1 MGGRGYCL
9 SVRYAPV
16 GRLYDALMNQIALQT
31 GTIDAHAILDGLTTS
46 VFMFDRD
53 LRLVYLNPAGEML
66 LEHSAQNM
74 LGQPAEAMFSDGNGF
89 VEAMREVMASI
100 HPQTEREKTL
110 TLPGARDVTVD
121 CTLSPWI
128 TGEAVEG
135 LLLELSQIDR
145 QLRITREKRLL
156 TQQATA
162 RRLLRGLAHEIKN
175 PLSGLRGAAQLL
187 ERELDSEGLREYT
200 GIIISEADRLRALV
214 DRMLGPNSRPRM
226 ESVNVHEI
234 LERVRQ
240 LVGVESPGGIA
251 LNTDYD
257 PSIPDLYIDR
267 DMIIQAVL
275 NIVQN
280 AVHALEGR
288 GEILMRTRIARNYTI
303 GGTRHRLIAVIEVHD
318 NGPGIPD
325 NLIERMFYPM
335 VSGQAGGTGLGLA
348 ISQSL
353 VTQHGGLI
361 ECQSRP
367 GHTVFTLLLP
377 LEANA

>member
-1 MGGRGYCL
+1 
-9 SVRYAPV
+9 
-16 GRLYDALMNQIALQT
+16 MNQTALQA
-31 GTIDAHAILDGLTTS
+31 GTIDALAILDGLTTS

-53 LRLVYLNPAGEML
+53 LRLAYLNPAGEML
-66 LEHSAQNM
+66 LEHSAQSM
-74 LGQPAEAMFSDGNGF
+74 LRQPAEALFSDDNGF
-89 VEAMREVMASI
+89 VDAMRDVMTSI
-100 HPQTEREKTL
+100 HPVTEREKTL
-110 TLPGARDVTVD
+110 TLPGPREVTVD

-128 TGEAVEG
+128 TGEAADG
-135 LLLELSQIDR
+135 LLLELTQVDR

-156 TQQATA
+156 GQQATA

-187 ERELDSEGLREYT
+187 ERELDSDALREYT

-214 DRMLGPNSRPRM
+214 DRMLGPNGRPRP
-226 ESVNVHEI
+226 ESVNVHEV
-234 LERVRQ
+234 LERVKQ
-240 LVGVESPGGIA
+240 LVSVDLPEGVV

-257 PSIPDLYIDR
+257 PSIPDLHIDR

-280 AVHALEGR
+280 AVHALEGC

-303 GGTRHRLIAVIEVHD
+303 GDTRHRLMAVIEVHD
-318 NGPGIPD
+318 NGPGIPE
-325 NLIERMFYPM
+325 NLIDRMFYPM

>member
-1 MGGRGYCL
+1 
-9 SVRYAPV
+9 
-16 GRLYDALMNQIALQT
+16 MNQTALQT
-31 GTIDAHAILDGLTTS
+31 GIVDAHSILDGMTTS
-46 VFMFDRD
+46 VFMLDRD
-53 LRLVYLNPAGEML
+53 MRLVYLNPAGEML
-66 LEHSAQNM
+66 LEHSAQSL
-74 LGQPAEAMFSDGNGF
+74 LGLPVEALFPGDTGF
-89 VEAMREVMASI
+89 VESMREVMESV

-110 TLPGARDVTVD
+110 HLPDQREATVD
-121 CTLSPWI
+121 CTISPWI
-128 TGEAVEG
+128 TGEVVEG
-135 LLLELSQIDR
+135 LLLELNQIDR

-156 TQQATA
+156 GQQATA

-187 ERELDSEGLREYT
+187 ERELDSDALREYT

-214 DRMLGPNSRPRM
+214 DRMLGPNSRPRL
-226 ESVNVHEI
+226 EAVNVHEV

-240 LVGVESPGGIA
+240 LVEVELPEGVVLG
-251 LNTDYD
+251 TDYD
-257 PSIPDLYIDR
+257 PSIPDLNIDR
-267 DMIIQAVL
+267 DMILQAVL

-280 AVHALEGR
+280 AVHALDGH

-303 GGTRHRLIAVIEVHD
+303 GDTRHRLIAVIEVHD

-325 NLIERMFYPM
+325 NLIDRMFYPM

-348 ISQSL
+348 ISQAR

-361 ECQSRP
+361 ECQSRA

>member
-1 MGGRGYCL
+1 M
-9 SVRYAPV
+9 
-16 GRLYDALMNQIALQT
+16 
-31 GTIDAHAILDGLTTS
+31 IDAHSILDGMTTS
-46 VFMFDRD
+46 IFMFDRD

-66 LEHSAQNM
+66 LEHGAQSQ
-74 LGQPAEAMFSDGNGF
+74 LGMP
-89 VEAMREVMASI
+89 VEALFQGDAGVAVSMREVMASV
-100 HPQTEREKTL
+100 HPQTVREKTL
-110 TLPGARDVTVD
+110 RLPDRREATVD
-121 CTLSPWI
+121 CTISPWI
-128 TGEAVEG
+128 VGEAVEG
-135 LLLELSQIDR
+135 LLLELSQVDR

-156 TQQATA
+156 AQQATA

-187 ERELDSEGLREYT
+187 ERELDSDALREYT

-214 DRMLGPNSRPRM
+214 DRMLGPNSRPRL
-226 ESVNVHEI
+226 EAVNVHEV

-240 LVGVESPGGIA
+240 LVEVELPGGVVLA
-251 LNTDYD
+251 TDYD
-257 PSIPDLYIDR
+257 PSIPDLHIDR

-280 AVHALEGR
+280 AVHALGGH

-303 GGTRHRLIAVIEVHD
+303 GDTRHRLIAVIEVHD

-325 NLIERMFYPM
+325 SLIDRMFYPM